1 MKKTIRLLLLI
12 LLLFALCSCENRK
25 SANIA
30 LFAERYNS
38 LGEEKLSYSALS
50 ATEREGKTE
59 CSFVA
64 SADES
69 GEKKV
74 LVTLLAD
81 ENKRIFECRLVIAK
95 TDGQRKIIITDEDVE
110 RFVNSCERVFC
121 GFSGVE
127 YEKAKD
133 VVSLLKIHENFFSS
147 GENTAQSGEYYAV
160 FLSNEVCCDVIFR
173 NSYLKKTEET
183 EKPESRAV
191 YDNTTNIRTDTVP
204 HK

>member
-1 MKKTIRLLLLI
+1 MKKTIRLLPLF
-12 LLLFALCSCENRK
+12 LLLFALCSCGSLK
-25 SANIA
+25 AANIA

-38 LGEEKLSYSALS
+38 FGGEKPSYPALS
-50 ATEREGKTE
+50 AAERDEKTE
-59 CSFVA
+59 YSFVA

-69 GEKKV
+69 GGKKV

-81 ENKRIFECRLVIAK
+81 ENKRLFECRLVIAK
-95 TDGQRKIIITDEDVE
+95 TDGKRKAALNEADID

-133 VVSLLKIHENFFSS
+133 VVSLLKIRENFLSS
-147 GENTAQSGEYYAV
+147 GENTAQSGEYYAA
-160 FLSNEVCCDVIFR
+160 FLSNEICCDVIFR
-173 NSYLKKTEET
+173 NNYLKKTEET

-191 YDNTTNIRTDTVP
+191 YDSTTNIRTDTVP